1 MKSTFIICHINN
13 EPQIKNSIFAEK
25 GKNIEHVFLN
35 DENKRSWGGDET
47 MSEEIYEWTIMTEIK
62 INPDL
67 ISALRKYIKF
77 KHQQQWK
84 INEYPIKGKYSWTES
99 FLWTHIYW
107 AVATSQNA
115 KISNHTLPDKPRVQE
130 GKVQMSWNCSKPR
143 KLGSKRGSAA
153 WKISLLATTQPKPR
167 SVGLHVIFPNLSQ
180 ICHKI

>member
-35 DENKRSWGGDET
+35 DENKTSWGGDET
-47 MSEEIYEWTIMTEIK
+47 MSEEIYVWNIMTEIK

-115 KISNHTLPDKPRVQE
+115 KISNHTLPDDETNQE
-130 GKVQMSWNCSKPR
+130 
-143 KLGSKRGSAA
+143 SKRERYKWVEIVQSQENWAP
-153 WKISLLATTQPKPR
+153 KEVQLLGR
-167 SVGLHVIFPNLSQ
+167 YLS
-180 ICHKI
+180 